1 MNGLFS
7 ILTPELLAASIRIAA
22 PIILAA
28 MGGLLCV
35 KAKVFN
41 IALEGFMLIGAFF
54 GIMAIEFS
62 GGNVWVGLLAG
73 AVSGVLASFIY
84 SFCVLK
90 LSTDHVITSIGM
102 NLLASG
108 LTATLLRL
116 VFDTSGTFRPTA
128 IARIPEIQIPFLVN
142 VPVLGEALGHHSPI
156 VYISF
161 LVVILTYV
169 LLMKTP
175 FGLAIRSV
183 GEHADAART
192 AGIHPEKVQFLAITW
207 SGALCGLAGA
217 YISSIL
223 VSQFIEN
230 MIQGRGFTAFIA
242 IVFGGYKPF
251 YGLLAALLFGFSEAL
266 GIRFELIGF
275 GIPPSIIKT
284 FPYLLSVI
292 VLVVSSIIRSRNK
305 LSTSIRS

>member
-1 MNGLFS
+1 MNDVLA
-7 ILTPELLAASIRIAA
+7 ILTPELLAASIRIAT
-22 PIILAA
+22 PLILAA
-28 MGGLLCV
+28 MGGLLCA

-54 GIMAIEFS
+54 AIMAIQFTK
-62 GGNVWVGLLAG
+62 GNVWAGLLAG
-73 AVSGVLASFIY
+73 TLSGILASFLY

-116 VFDTSGTFRPTA
+116 VFNTSGTFRPEVIT
-128 IARIPEIQIPFLVN
+128 RVEEVQIPLLIK

-161 LVVILTYV
+161 LVVILTYIM
-169 LLMKTP
+169 LMKTP

-192 AGIHPEKVQFLAITW
+192 AGIRPERIQFLAITW

-217 YISSIL
+217 YLSSIL

-230 MIQGRGFTAFIA
+230 MVQGRGFTAFIA
-242 IVFGGYKPF
+242 IVFGAYKPF
-251 YGLLAALLFGFSEAL
+251 YAFLASLLFGFSEAL
-266 GIRFELIGF
+266 GIRFELIGL
-275 GIPPSIIKT
+275 GLPPSIIKT
-284 FPYLLSVI
+284 FPYLLSVV
-292 VLVVSSIIRSRNK
+292 VLVASSIFRSRHN